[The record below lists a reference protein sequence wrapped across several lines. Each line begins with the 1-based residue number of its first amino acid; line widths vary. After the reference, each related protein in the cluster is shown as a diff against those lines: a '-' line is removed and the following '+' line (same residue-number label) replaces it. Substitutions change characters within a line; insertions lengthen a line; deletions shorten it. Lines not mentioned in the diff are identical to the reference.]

1 MVKGIVN
8 WPKEN
13 ENKQLPT
20 VECLEIENYGGN
32 EQMRFIPVDFPFFE
46 QVRIRVK
53 DIELNGSEG
62 DKLINNYGKN
72 LAAKKWGKLEDAGWK
87 KVFENK
93 KDQSSENEP
102 SSSKYD
108 MIFIRGLHPCF
119 WLEFTS

>member
-8 WPKEN
+8 WPKDN
-13 ENKQLPT
+13 EDKNLPT

-46 QVRIRVK
+46 EVRVRVK
-53 DIELNGSEG
+53 RIELDGSEARQ
-62 DKLINNYGKN
+62 INTYGRN
-72 LAAKKWGKLEDAGWK
+72 LAAKKWGKLGDTDWK
-87 KVFENK
+87 KVFET
-93 KDQSSENEP
+93 DNEQL
-102 SSSKYD
+102 SSKYD